1 MTVRDKILASTQPY
15 LEELFEFLR
24 IPSISVEKDEAK
36 PVHKPDV
43 IKAAKWVAE
52 KLRGLDARDVTIHET
67 ARCPVVTGQ
76 VGNDPAKPTILVYG
90 HYDVQ
95 PPGDPALWT
104 SPPFAPEIRGG
115 KFFARGATDDKGQLF
130 AHFKAIKLLQ
140 QQGALPC
147 NIRFMIEGEEETGS
161 PNLAPFMDAHPEIL
175 AGCKAA
181 IISDTGIAAE
191 ETPAITVGLRGLAK
205 VFLTVTGPSGD
216 LHSGLYGGPVPNP
229 IKAVARIID
238 SFTDDNVRIL
248 VDGVYDDVREVTEE
262 ERQAVNQPDDGAA
275 AIKAQAGLSDLTGEK
290 GFTPKEQIGIRPSFD
305 PTYIHGGDLRNS
317 IPATAKAILQIRTV
331 PDQNS
336 KTVAQMMVEHIN
348 RVAATIPGVTVETR
362 SEASSPWRLKSLGDA
377 AFRAAVAGYESVWN
391 KAPVLEYSGG
401 GIPVATLL
409 DERGLTPVLMGFGLN
424 SDGLHGPNEHFGI
437 SRLQRAIEALTV
449 FYKEYPG
456 KLAAEKRRPGQTG
469 GKCAGRSAKSKW

>member
-1 MTVRDKILASTQPY
+1 MTVREEILASTQRY

-24 IPSISVEKDEAK
+24 IPSISVEEDEAN

-43 IKAAKWVAE
+43 IEAAKWVAE
-52 KLRGLDARDVTIHET
+52 KLKGLHAQDVTIHET
-67 ARCPVVTGQ
+67 ARYPVVTGQ

-95 PPGDPALWT
+95 PPGHPALWT

-181 IISDTGIAAE
+181 IISDTGIADE
-191 ETPAITVGLRGLAK
+191 DTPAITVGLRGLVK
-205 VFLTVTGPSGD
+205 VSLTVAGPNRD

-229 IKAVARIID
+229 IEAVARIIA
-238 SFTDDNVRIL
+238 SFTDDNDRIL
-248 VDGVYDDVREVTEE
+248 VDGVYDDVRESTEE
-262 ERQAVNQPDDGAA
+262 ERRAVNQPDDGAA
-275 AIKAQAGLSDLTGEK
+275 AIKAQSGLSELTGEK
-290 GFTPKEQIGIRPSFD
+290 GFTPKEQIGFRPSFD
-305 PTYIHGGDLRNS
+305 PTYIHGGKPGNS
-317 IPATAKAILQIRTV
+317 IPATAETTLQIRTV

-336 KTVAQMMVEHIN
+336 KALAQKMIEHIN
-348 RVAATIPGVTVETR
+348 RVAATIPGVTVTTT

-391 KAPVLEYSGG
+391 KTPVREWSGG
-401 GIPVATLL
+401 GIPAAALL
-409 DERGLTPVLMGFGLN
+409 NERGLTPVLMGFGLN

-456 KLAAEKRRPGQTG
+456 KLAAEEKA
-469 GKCAGRSAKSKW
+469 AGPTLEI